1 MGFKEI
7 FVFGIVGCVAIYHRR
22 SRQLTTATT
31 SDRQQ
36 IIFLWI
42 LAVALPSLA
51 IAWIILNQ
59 TSIPLILVAIAFLLS
74 VWIYGNWSPNSSLN
88 AIANPNLTDLSL
100 TDLSLT
106 EIEEKQLKN
115 CFPPVIYQL
124 KNLEYR
130 PQEIYCRGNL
140 RSPNLKTAYDH
151 INQNIQKIFG
161 DRFVCYLKES
171 PLENLGS
178 GFGIKQNDLQNE
190 LQNPTNYSF
199 YLIPSRDR
207 PKAQSNAQPTFQ
219 SRQRW
224 LVSIISIIFSAFT
237 VLAAGANI
245 YRIEDL
251 TFTNLQQGLP
261 YLFSLASIF
270 IARAI
275 AKYYLAKYYLDKNH
289 LDKNYQIKV
298 DPPLLLP
305 CIGGFG
311 LLGSVTIEANSVQNQ
326 TISRRALFDLAA
338 IPAIVGLVISIIL
351 LLLGNWILVPASSL
365 INDPAIGDPA
375 ILLMPNLATFTFKNS
390 IFANLSQSL
399 FQISNSSHI
408 LALSPLTL
416 AGWTGLAL
424 SALQLMPFDLLD
436 GGNLAI
442 AMFGHRQAVQLARI
456 TRLVILAIALL
467 AQPWLRIYSLL
478 LFLLPNPRPLI
489 LNEGIEIGK
498 TRDFI
503 GLALM
508 AIALLIILPMPKSF

>member
-7 FVFGIVGCVAIYHRR
+7 FVFGVVGCVAIYHRR
-22 SRQLTTATT
+22 SRQLTTTPT

-51 IAWIILNQ
+51 IAWTTLNQ
-59 TSIPLILVAIAFLLS
+59 ASIPLILAAIAFLLG
-74 VWIYGNWSPNSSLN
+74 VWLYGNWSPTSSLN
-88 AIANPNLTDLSL
+88 AIANPNLP
-100 TDLSLT
+100 DLSLT

-140 RSPNLKTAYDH
+140 RSANLKTAYDR

-161 DRFVCYLKES
+161 DRFICHLKES
-171 PLENLGS
+171 PLKNLGS
-178 GFGIKQNDLQNE
+178 GFGIRQNDLQNE

-199 YLIPSRDR
+199 YLIPSGDR
-207 PKAQSNAQPTFQ
+207 PKAQSKAQSNTQ
-219 SRQRW
+219 SSQRW
-224 LVSIISIIFSAFT
+224 LISISSIIFSAVT

-245 YRIEDL
+245 YQIEDL

-261 YLFSLASIF
+261 YLFSLGSIF

-289 LDKNYQIKV
+289 QIKI

-311 LLGSVTIEANSVQNQ
+311 ILGTVTIETNPDLNQ

-351 LLLGNWILVPASSL
+351 LLLGNWILVPANSL
-365 INDPAIGDPA
+365 SNDLAIGDPA
-375 ILLMPNLATFTFKNS
+375 ILLMPNLATFTFKSS
-390 IFANLSQSL
+390 IFANLGQSL
-399 FQISNSSHI
+399 FQAIFGLAKISNSSQI

-424 SALQLMPFDLLD
+424 NALQLMPFDLLD

-442 AMFGHRQAVQLARI
+442 AMFGHRQAVQIARI
-456 TRLVILAIALL
+456 ARLVILAIALL

-489 LNEGIEIGK
+489 LNEGIEIDK
-498 TRDFI
+498 NRDFI

>member
-22 SRQLTTATT
+22 SRAIAST

-36 IIFLWI
+36 IICLWI

-88 AIANPNLTDLSL
+88 AIGNPNLPDLSL
-100 TDLSLT
+100 TNLNLT
-106 EIEEKQLKN
+106 AIEEKQLKN

-140 RSPNLKTAYDH
+140 RSSNLKTAYDR

-161 DRFVCYLKES
+161 DRFVCYLKEN

-199 YLIPSRDR
+199 YLLPSGDR
-207 PKAQSNAQPTFQ
+207 PKAQSKTQLTAQ

-224 LVSIISIIFSAFT
+224 LISISSIIFSAFT
-237 VLAAGANI
+237 VLATGANI
-245 YRIEDL
+245 QRLEDL
-251 TFTNLQQGLP
+251 TLPNLQQGLP
-261 YLFSLASIF
+261 YLFSLTSIF
-270 IARAI
+270 VARAI
-275 AKYYLAKYYLDKNH
+275 AKYYLGKYYLDKNH
-289 LDKNYQIKV
+289 QIKV
-298 DPPLLLP
+298 DPPLFLP

-311 LLGSVTIEANSVQNQ
+311 IFGTVTIETNLAQNQ
-326 TISRRALFDLAA
+326 PISRRALFDLAA
-338 IPAIVGLVISIIL
+338 ISAIAGLVMSIIL
-351 LLLGNWILVPASSL
+351 LILGNWI
-365 INDPAIGDPA
+365 
-375 ILLMPNLATFTFKNS
+375 F
-390 IFANLSQSL
+390 
-399 FQISNSSHI
+399 
-408 LALSPLTL
+408 ALSPLAL

-442 AMFGHRQAVQLARI
+442 AMFGHRQAVQIARI
-456 TRLVILAIALL
+456 ARLVILAIALL